1 MRSFDRKLTG
11 TAGIVLAGCIAA
23 TLLYWAA
30 VGRADVAHAAGPP
43 TAVEVDVA
51 QVIAKDVSDWQS
63 YSGRLEAIDH
73 VDIHALVPG
82 TISEIYFHDGQLVKK
97 GDPLFLIDPRPYT
110 AAVDQAKAEVAAS
123 QARAAFAQADYERAQ
138 KLLADNA
145 ISKRDF
151 DDRRDQTLS
160 AAAAVKAAEAALE
173 VAQVN
178 LGYTRVTAPVS
189 GRMSRAEQT
198 LGNTVNAGN
207 GSPKLSTLDSV
218 SPIYADFDVDEQ
230 TYLLDLSRLGREN
243 VPVRLGLASESG
255 YSRIGK
261 VASVDNALDPGSGT
275 IRVRAIFQN
284 DDGVLVPGL
293 YARIQVGS
301 SRIHPA
307 ILIDEKSV
315 LTDQARKFVLVVD
328 SQNHAQYREVV
339 EGPLYEGLTEIR
351 SGLKPGESIVVN
363 GLQRVHPGDVV
374 KPNVVPMTGE
384 KLAQAQ

>member
-1 MRSFDRKLTG
+1 MRSIDRKLIG
-11 TAGIVLAGCIAA
+11 TAGIVLAGCVAA
-23 TLLYWAA
+23 TLLYCVSIGHGDVARAGDPRAA
-30 VGRADVAHAAGPP
+30 VEG
-43 TAVEVDVA
+43 DVA
-51 QVIAKDVSDWQS
+51 QVIAKDISDWQS
-63 YSGRLEAIDH
+63 YSERLEAIDH
-73 VDIHALVPG
+73 ADIHALVPG

-110 AAVDQAKAEVAAS
+110 AAVDQVKAEVAAS
-123 QARAAFAQADYERAQ
+123 KVRAAFAQADYERAQ

-160 AAAAVKAAEAALE
+160 ADAAVKAAEAALE

-207 GSPKLSTLDSV
+207 GSPKLRTLISV
-218 SPIYADFDVDEQ
+218 SPIYAYFDVDEQ
-230 TYLLDLSRLGREN
+230 TYLLDLSRLGRES
-243 VPVRLGLASESG
+243 VPVRLGLASETG

-261 VASVDNALDPGSGT
+261 VASVDNAPGPCSGT

-301 SRIHPA
+301 SRPHPA

-315 LTDQARKFVLVVD
+315 VTDRARKFVLVVD

-339 EGPLYEGLTEIR
+339 EGPHYEGLTEIR
-351 SGLKPGESIVVN
+351 SGLKLGESIVVI

-374 KPNVVPMTGE
+374 KPNLVPMTGE